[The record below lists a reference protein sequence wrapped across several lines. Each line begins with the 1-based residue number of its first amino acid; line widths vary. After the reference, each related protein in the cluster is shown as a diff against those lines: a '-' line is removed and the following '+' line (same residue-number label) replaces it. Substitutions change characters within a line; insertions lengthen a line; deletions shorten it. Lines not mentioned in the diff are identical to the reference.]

1 MWARG
6 MVEPPRGAVEVVGEV
21 RRIAALPGDARDR
34 LPELFAVLR
43 RVTPYSAV
51 AMHVLD
57 PELRTFA
64 ALCEYGYPE
73 SVVAFMGGPEF
84 YQDIELIGLDRTGP
98 PLRVRDLPVPPSE
111 VRVWAEHL
119 EPAGFREG
127 AGIPLFTSDGRHL
140 GMITLNTDDPAH
152 PDDAARDVLGLL
164 IPAIADAVDPMR
176 SIVNLSRIVADATA
190 GVVLTRGGEVLPL
203 PGLGE
208 HPVLRADSTVLAVAV
223 ASLVDGA
230 AHTSYLCPYRT
241 AQGLVGHVRVTVLP
255 CPSSVPA
262 HLVAIVLA
270 SHPGDLRGL
279 TRRELEI
286 LGLLVDG
293 WSNQQM
299 AHQLVITQ
307 RTIAAHIEHIL
318 RKLDSPTRTLAA
330 VTALR
335 LGLYVPPPL
344 AGTTSS

>member
-1 MWARG
+1 
-6 MVEPPRGAVEVVGEV
+6 MVEFSSGAIEAVGEA
-21 RRIAALPGDARDR
+21 RRIAALPGDAEDR
-34 LPELFAVLR
+34 LPELFTVLR

-57 PELRTFA
+57 PELREFA
-64 ALCEYGYPE
+64 TLGGHGYPE
-73 SVVAFMGGPEF
+73 SVVAFMRDPDF
-84 YQDIELIGLDRTGP
+84 YQDIELIGLNRVGP

-140 GMITLNTDDPAH
+140 GMITLNTDDPTQ

-176 SIVNLSRIVADATA
+176 SIVNLSRIVADAIA
-190 GVVLTRGGEVLPL
+190 GVVLTRGGGVLPL

-208 HPVLRADSTVLAVAV
+208 HPVLRVDSVVLAVAV
-223 ASLVDGA
+223 AGLADGA
-230 AHTSYLCPYRT
+230 PHTSYLCPNRT
-241 AQGLVGHVRVTVLP
+241 VQGLEEHVRITVLP

-270 SHPGDLRGL
+270 SPPGDLRGL

-293 WSNQQM
+293 CSNQQM

-307 RTIAAHIEHIL
+307 RTIAAHVEHIL

-344 AGTTSS
+344 AGTKFS